1 MFSLF
6 DRVATT
12 TSLALAVATLVACKG
27 GGAAPEFDPVDRQ
40 TAQVGVQLSLTL
52 TATDEDGDEIDFSFE
67 STIPDVQTRAQLTRS
82 PSGAGIFRWT
92 PLASDVG
99 TWFVD
104 FIASDGD
111 SSTTL
116 TVEIEVV
123 SAVGGAGSP
132 VFRQP
137 LGTGT
142 TLDLE
147 AAQCLDVSIVIEDQD
162 STSVEITQE
171 EPLIESATLDIAGG
185 LTGTW
190 SWCPTRDQ
198 AAAEDRYTLTLGADD
213 LTNPKTLKNYL
224 IVLRNG
230 DGAGCPGDAPVISH
244 TAQDASTISGL
255 TIDATVTDDQ
265 GLKQPPLL
273 YYAET
278 NPGANPNLGAMTQ
291 VSMLLIEGSMTDGVW
306 AADVPNPVATDPQG
320 TMQELY
326 YVIVADDDDDDMGD
340 CDHTTE
346 SSVYAMTVTNPGGGG
361 TTALCEACTA
371 DVQCAVGNCVRVG
384 VMNDP
389 FCLED
394 CSSNA
399 DCPSGYSCSASPVES
414 VDGAM
419 ARQCVPDDGSCTGGG
434 VCVEDWW
441 EENDTRAQAQALGFG
456 LIDGDLLEM
465 TSCPLVGG
473 TGDDEDFYMITISQ
487 DTMVTLEISGGTATD
502 LDLALQSSTGS
513 VLQSSTSLDSDET
526 IARCLTSG
534 TYYAR
539 VYAWGTPAEN
549 DYLLAYDTAAQSCAA
564 ACVDDAGEND
574 DTSAQ
579 ARPTVYPV
587 HTSLAQTICTDDDW
601 YAIDLYNGEVLTVD
615 LTFTQA
621 SANQDLDLHLHNGA
635 GTDLTPCT
643 EPNGDTCTVANGQ
656 SADSNEHYVFTAPST
671 GCSAGCPYY
680 VRVHGWAG
688 SKNTYDIRI
697 EIQ

>member
-52 TATDEDGDEIDFSFE
+52 NATDEDGDEIGFSFE
-67 STIPDVQTRAQLTRS
+67 STIPDLQSRAQLTRS
-82 PSGAGIFRWT
+82 PSGAGVFRWT
-92 PLASDVG
+92 PLAGDVG
-99 TWFVD
+99 TWFID

-111 SSTTL
+111 NSTTL
-116 TVEIEVV
+116 TVEIEVA
-123 SAVGGAGSP
+123 SAVGGAGAP

-147 AAQCLDVSIVIEDQD
+147 AAQCLDVAIVIEDQD

-171 EPLIESATLDIAGG
+171 EPLIEGATLDISGG
-185 LTGTW
+185 LAGNW

-213 LTNPKTLKNYL
+213 LTHPKTLKNYL

-230 DGAGCPGDAPVISH
+230 DGTGCPGNPPVISH
-244 TAQDASTISGL
+244 TAQDASTLSGL
-255 TIDATVTDDQ
+255 TIDAEISDDE

-273 YYAET
+273 YYSET
-278 NPGANPNLGAMTQ
+278 DPGSNPNLGAMTQ
-291 VSMLLIEGSMTDGVW
+291 VSMLLITGSMQNGTW

-346 SSVYAMTVTNPGGGG
+346 SPVYSMTVTNPGGGG
-361 TTALCEACTA
+361 TTALCEACSA

-394 CSSNA
+394 CA
-399 DCPSGYSCSASPVES
+399 GAGDCPTGYTCSAEPVES

-434 VCVEDWW
+434 TCIEDWW
-441 EENDTRAQAQALGFG
+441 EENDTRAQADPNGT
-456 LIDGDLLEM
+456 LINGDLLELV
-465 TSCPLVGG
+465 SCPLTSG
-473 TGDDEDFYMITISQ
+473 TGDDEDFFLISITQ
-487 DTMVTLEISGGTATD
+487 DSMVTLEISGGTATD
-502 LDLALQSSTGS
+502 LDLALQSSSGG

-526 IARCLTSG
+526 ISRCLTPGS
-534 TYYAR
+534 YYAR
-539 VYAWGTPAEN
+539 VYAWGTGQN
-549 DYLLAYDTAAQSCAA
+549 DYLLSFDKVNQSCAA
-564 ACVDDAGEND
+564 ACVDDSNEND
-574 DTSAQ
+574 DSLAQ
-579 ARPTVYPV
+579 ARTTVYPV
-587 HTSLAQTICTDDDW
+587 HTSNAQTICTDDDW
-601 YAIDLYNGEVLTVD
+601 YAIDLYNSEILTVD

-621 SANQDLDLHLHNGA
+621 SATQDLDLHLHNGA
-635 GTDLTPCT
+635 GTDLTPCV
-643 EPNGDTCTVANGQ
+643 EPDGDTCTTANGQ
-656 SADSNEHYVFTAPST
+656 SGTSNEHYVFTAPAT

-697 EIQ
+697 EIE